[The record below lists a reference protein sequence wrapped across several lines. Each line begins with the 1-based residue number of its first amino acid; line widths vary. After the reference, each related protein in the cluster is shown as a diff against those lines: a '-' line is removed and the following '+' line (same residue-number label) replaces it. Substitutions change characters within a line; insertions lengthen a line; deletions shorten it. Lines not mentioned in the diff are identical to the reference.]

1 MRSKRSRRMILGQ
14 HKNAVLQFSGGKDST
29 ALLYLARPWLDRITV
44 LFAETGATFPHLV
57 KHIHA
62 TCEKLDANLVIVKPP
77 VDVFEHTATYGLP
90 ADIVPVEAS
99 AVMARFLNPPP
110 AQLLQPYTH
119 CCGAMLWDP
128 MLRYFREHGVDLVL
142 RGSKAR
148 DRRVGVGPSAE
159 VDGITYRSPLW
170 DWSDDD
176 VYAYLREQG
185 AELPEHYN
193 FSQEDVARHK
203 GVEERHQPAKTGVSA
218 LMSSRAMDGRERP
231 DARERPVGINDSL
244 DCWLCTAHLAHHG
257 DEKMKYIRASYPD
270 LWPVVS
276 ERMARVK
283 SVLGDEMARIN
294 SALDLGGA

>member
-1 MRSKRSRRMILGQ
+1 MMLGN
-14 HKNAVLQFSGGKDST
+14 HKHAVLQFSGGKDST
-29 ALLYLARPWLDRITV
+29 ALLYVARPWLDRITV

-62 TCEKLDANLVIVKPP
+62 TCERLNANLVTITPP
-77 VDVFEHTATYGLP
+77 MDVLEHTRIHGLP

-110 AQLLQPYTH
+110 AQLLQPYTQ

-128 MLRYFREHGVDLVL
+128 MLRYVRDNGVDLVL

-159 VDGITYRSPLW
+159 VEGVTYLSPLW

-185 AELPEHYN
+185 ASLPDHYG
-193 FSQEDVARHK
+193 FSQE
-203 GVEERHQPAKTGVSA
+203 
-218 LMSSRAMDGRERP
+218 DGRERP
-231 DARERPVGINDSL
+231 GAINDSL

-257 DEKMKYIRASYPD
+257 DEKMKYIRARYPD

-283 SVLGDEMARIN
+283 SVLGAEMARIN
-294 SALDLGGA
+294 SALDMGGA